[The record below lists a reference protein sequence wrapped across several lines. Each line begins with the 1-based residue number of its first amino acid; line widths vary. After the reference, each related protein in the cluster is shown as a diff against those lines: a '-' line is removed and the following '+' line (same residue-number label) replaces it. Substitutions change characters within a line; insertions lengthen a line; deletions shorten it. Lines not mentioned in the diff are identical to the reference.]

1 MNSVL
6 IRSFNLFLFAVA
18 TAIGGLDARAN
29 DVQDMMRG
37 AEQTFKKTFAEGFT
51 RKAWRRSR
59 IVQDRV
65 AAPKPAGEVLVGAA
79 SAAPTEQSVA
89 PGAANISTASPA
101 PSPLDQTREVAIDK
115 PQAKE
120 LRTTVVAPASPEK
133 AVLRE
138 TPGQR
143 IAKVEP
149 VAPLLP
155 DASIVSVAGSRF
167 KDCELCPPLVVVPN
181 GEFTMGANERPHEK
195 PAHKVRIPSPFAIGQ
210 YEVTYE
216 QWDRCVHAGAC
227 RYRPVS
233 NGPRNEAIG
242 NLSWD
247 DANAY
252 LKWLSEKTG
261 QVYRLPSEAEWE
273 YAARA
278 DSAKTSC
285 TTCVSPDN
293 EQTSAPGSHKPNPF
307 GLYDTVGNMAEWVQD
322 CWNESYKGAPA
333 DGSPWTKGN
342 CSLRGLRGGSFGNN
356 TRFRYDS
363 DVRYEA
369 NGFRVLRELR

>member
-79 SAAPTEQSVA
+79 SAAPTDQRVA

-101 PSPLDQTREVAIDK
+101 PSPLDQTREATIDK
-115 PQAKE
+115 PQVKE
-120 LRTTVVAPASPEK
+120 RRTSAVAPASPEK
-133 AVLRE
+133 AVIRE

-149 VAPLLP
+149 LAPLLP
-155 DASIVSVAGSRF
+155 DASIVSAAGFSF

-195 PAHKVRIPSPFAIGQ
+195 PAHKVRITSPFAIGQ

-216 QWDRCVHAGAC
+216 
-227 RYRPVS
+227 
-233 NGPRNEAIG
+233 
-242 NLSWD
+242 
-247 DANAY
+247 
-252 LKWLSEKTG
+252 
-261 QVYRLPSEAEWE
+261 
-273 YAARA
+273 
-278 DSAKTSC
+278 
-285 TTCVSPDN
+285 
-293 EQTSAPGSHKPNPF
+293 
-307 GLYDTVGNMAEWVQD
+307 
-322 CWNESYKGAPA
+322 
-333 DGSPWTKGN
+333 
-342 CSLRGLRGGSFGNN
+342 
-356 TRFRYDS
+356 
-363 DVRYEA
+363 
-369 NGFRVLRELR
+369 

>member
-1 MNSVL
+1 MQINTGVTAGFLAMGGSQSVNCVL

-51 RKAWRRSR
+51 GKAWRRSR
-59 IVQDRV
+59 IVQGRIGL
-65 AAPKPAGEVLVGAA
+65 AKPAGEVLAGAA
-79 SAAPTEQSVA
+79 SAAPIEQSVA

-101 PSPLDQTREVAIDK
+101 PSPLDQTREAAIDK

-120 LRTTVVAPASPEK
+120 RRVTVVAPASPEK
-133 AVLRE
+133 AVFRE

-143 IAKVEP
+143 MAKAEP
-149 VAPLLP
+149 VAPPLP
-155 DASIVSVAGSRF
+155 DASIVSAAGFRF
-167 KDCELCPPLVVVPN
+167 KDCEFCPPLVVVPN
-181 GEFTMGANERPHEK
+181 GEFTMGANERPHER

-216 QWDRCVHAGAC
+216 EWDRCVHAGAC
-227 RYRPVS
+227 RYRPVF
-233 NGPRNEAIG
+233 NGSRHEAIG

-247 DANAY
+247 DANASG
-252 LKWLSEKTG
+252 K
-261 QVYRLPSEAEWE
+261 A
-273 YAARA
+273 
-278 DSAKTSC
+278 SC
-285 TTCVSPDN
+285 STCASPDN
-293 EQTSAPGSHKPNPF
+293 EQTAAPGSHKPNPF
-307 GLYDTVGNMAEWVQD
+307 GLYDTAGNMAEWVQD
-322 CWNESYKGAPA
+322 CWNESYQGAPA

-363 DVRYEA
+363 DVRYDA